1 MACKSHGIYLTFL
14 LRCSAVLPYFFVS
27 YFLSVTDSTLH
38 PFLTCIVRLSHY
50 VLGNFGFLLPTLVYI
65 YLGASAKQL
74 FSLFNQASSTSDGDT
89 PRGPEQQKVHDFQVA
104 LLITGIVLMV
114 GVVTLIGCVTKRELD
129 KMIKEGEMEGL

>member
-14 LRCSAVLPYFFVS
+14 LRCSAVLPYFYVS

-38 PFLTCIVRLSHY
+38 PFLTFIVRLSHY

-74 FSLFNQASSTSDGDT
+74 FTLFIQASTSDGDT
-89 PRGPEQQKVHDFQVA
+89 PRSPEQQEVHDFEVA
-104 LLITGIVLMV
+104 LLMAGIVLMV
-114 GVVTLIGCVTKRELD
+114 GVITLIGCLTKRELD